1 MLVLAALGAGGISV
15 AVGEAEGRVPRS
27 GTGGNGAAEEIL
39 ADLMARRDAA
49 LTASDPVA
57 LEAVTAPGSPA
68 RDADGALRAALVTTE
83 LVGLE
88 TRVSAVV
95 VREGAVAAG
104 EFTAEAVLTQ
114 ADWRAVAGGELSTY
128 PSGEACAVLRIVR
141 ETDDWAIAES
151 RPCAPGG

>member
-1 MLVLAALGAGGISV
+1 
-15 AVGEAEGRVPRS
+15 
-27 GTGGNGAAEEIL
+27 
-39 ADLMARRDAA
+39 
-49 LTASDPVA
+49 
-57 LEAVTAPGSPA
+57 
-68 RDADGALRAALVTTE
+68 
-83 LVGLE
+83 
-88 TRVSAVV
+88 VSAVV